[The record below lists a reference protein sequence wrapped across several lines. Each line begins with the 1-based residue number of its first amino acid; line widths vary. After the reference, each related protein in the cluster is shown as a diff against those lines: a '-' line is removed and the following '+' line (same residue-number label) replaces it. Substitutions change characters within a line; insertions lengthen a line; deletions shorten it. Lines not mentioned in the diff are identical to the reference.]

1 MRAVAVAAFLLSFV
15 ASISA
20 YTVTFPNGVDGWTDA
35 GSQSL
40 NWTRVST
47 DPLNFTAVLDNQSI
61 PGFQLQILA
70 ALIDGTLGS
79 TQLYPQNGGWPT
91 GSNFRL
97 NLVRDD
103 QDLSTILAQSN
114 NFNIT
119 PVTNS
124 SSTSN
129 IGTLTPVT
137 TATPTGATQ
146 TDTSGASSSSAITI
160 PTSGAT
166 SYPVQTGLLALFSLI
181 GFALAY

>member
-20 YTVTFPNGVDGWTDA
+20 YTVTFPNGVDGWTDK
-35 GSQSL
+35 GPQLL
-40 NWTRVST
+40 NWTHVST

-61 PGFQLQILA
+61 QGFQAQVLA
-70 ALIDGTLGS
+70 ALISGELGS
-79 TQLYPQNGGWPT
+79 IQLNPQNGGWPT
-91 GSNFRL
+91 GSQFRV
-97 NLVRDD
+97 NLVKDD
-103 QDLSTILAQSN
+103 LDLNTILAQSDH
-114 NFNIT
+114 FNIT

-129 IGTLTPVT
+129 LGTLTPVT

-181 GFALAY
+181 GFALA